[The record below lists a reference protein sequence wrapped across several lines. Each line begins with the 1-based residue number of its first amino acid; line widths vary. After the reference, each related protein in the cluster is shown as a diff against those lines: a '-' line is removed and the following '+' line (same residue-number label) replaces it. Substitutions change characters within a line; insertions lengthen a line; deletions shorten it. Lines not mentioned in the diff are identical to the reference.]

1 VWPNHITLGPAAL
14 LTLPIETLT
23 IYEVLL
29 HHLRNDS
36 TISRLQDEWHHPLIS
51 GPPVSFNAI
60 YQDVLRIDEMNTAFQ
75 IMIVSGQASANQDH
89 STAGEN
95 NDGI

>member
-1 VWPNHITLGPAAL
+1 M
-14 LTLPIETLT
+14 
-23 IYEVLL
+23 
-29 HHLRNDS
+29 
-36 TISRLQDEWHHPLIS
+36 
-51 GPPVSFNAI
+51 